1 MDDNPAMQVAQQ
13 SHWYELN
20 LRKGETHIEL
30 TADDPDFMAMQMRH
44 WLDVLG
50 LGVMASAPLHEASNT
65 AASVAPVAEVP
76 QTTQSHQA
84 KPTVEKVTPQQLVEL
99 PDDVKPSAPSQVVNR
114 QVASVQPEAVPLAD
128 RKPVT
133 ETQQSELSPV
143 VPAEQSATTQVP
155 TVDGQEPV
163 IESATLKTKITTQEV
178 EVSETYEQLPEI
190 ADNDKLGGSASKD
203 KEVDAQLADDEVDS
217 LNAALTA
224 DEPAVEEASLADRQH
239 PPEAG
244 DDDFEKVMSTL
255 MADLQVTDDDLDVVD
270 DVLGRPDDMDEKA
283 TVTSIDQVDLPGDT
297 DDVGLPPSDLERTH
311 QISDND
317 PELAGEMNEPDE
329 IRFSED
335 SAEPVGQS
343 VLDEP
348 AVAKPPE
355 QPLQAD
361 AQEKDEAPSVSD
373 SFANICD
380 ATGAATS
387 EDHLLISAYAM
398 TALGNIPRFSLLTL
412 NNVIETAGHSP
423 VNHSVLEIGL
433 SKGLLVMVPDMT
445 GTAEATE
452 YELTDHG
459 RATVETFL

>member
-50 LGVMASAPLHEASNT
+50 LGIMAPSVQQPIHAPVNAPLTQQPS
-65 AASVAPVAEVP
+65 SVAEAPKAHSPVEEAPSAQAVVLPNEVVGSHLSQDINHQVAE
-76 QTTQSHQA
+76 
-84 KPTVEKVTPQQLVEL
+84 
-99 PDDVKPSAPSQVVNR
+99 
-114 QVASVQPEAVPLAD
+114 VQPEAVPLAD

-133 ETQQSELSPV
+133 ETQQSELSSV
-143 VPAEQSATTQVP
+143 VPAEKSATPEVP
-155 TVDGQEPV
+155 TVDEQEPV

-190 ADNDKLGGSASKD
+190 ADNDKQAVSASID
-203 KEVDAQLADDEVDS
+203 TEVDAQLADDEADS
-217 LNAALTA
+217 LNAALTV
-224 DEPAVEEASLADRQH
+224 DEPAVQEASLADRQH

-270 DVLGRPDDMDEKA
+270 DVLGRPDDMDESA
-283 TVTSIDQVDLPGDT
+283 TVTRTDQIDLPGDT
-297 DDVGLPPSDLERTH
+297 DDVGLPPSDLERAH
-311 QISDND
+311 QISDNE
-317 PELAGEMNEPDE
+317 PELAGEVSEPAE
-329 IRFSED
+329 VPFPRD
-335 SAEPVGQS
+335 SFEPVSQS

-348 AVAKPPE
+348 AIAAPPE

-361 AQEKDEAPSVSD
+361 DHEKDEAPSVSD
-373 SFANICD
+373 SFANICE

-387 EDHLLISAYAM
+387 EDHLLISAYAL

-412 NNVIETAGHSP
+412 NNVIESAGQSP